1 MFRKKKGK
9 IRKQENEL
17 LIEHLEKSKALIK
30 QKEPFL
36 KNGLDNH
43 QELIYQTNL
52 EKAKYLFL
60 LKEARHQ
67 HVGVYE

>member
-17 LIEHLEKSKALIK
+17 LIQHLEKSKRFIK

-36 KNGLDNH
+36 KNGIDHH
-43 QELIYQTNL
+43 QELIYETQL

-60 LKEARHQ
+60 LKEAR
-67 HVGVYE
+67 YRNEM